1 MIVVEIQSTLR
12 QYMEWGIKLKNN
24 LFRKTFINFIIK
36 SIVAGV
42 VILLGTLT
50 LIYITSQFNFHWLY
64 DIAPSLYYLL
74 SRFANYIFRGELII
88 LLMFI
93 VWLVYVILSLY
104 RMIKKIFSYINAIVE
119 SSNNWFTK
127 DTDYITLPD
136 ELSDLEKKLN
146 YLKRESLTNEKLAR
160 ENEQKKD
167 ELIVYLAHDIKTPLT
182 SMIGYL
188 SILNEMD
195 DMPKKQQEKYI
206 KIALDKSYRLEEL
219 INELFDV
226 ARFNSEKIIL
236 EKEKL
241 NLNLMLAQIIDDFYP
256 TLSELNKKIE
266 LNNEQQIML
275 VADPDKLG
283 RVFNNLIKNAI
294 NYSAENSNIRI
305 NVRKN
310 EYNIIVDI
318 INEGRQI
325 PKEKLDQIFEKFYR
339 LDSSRISKTGGSGL
353 GLAIAKDIVQL
364 HGGQIKAISSEKE
377 TLFRVELPLV
387 E

>member
-1 MIVVEIQSTLR
+1 
-12 QYMEWGIKLKNN
+12 MEWGIKLKNN

-305 NVRKN
+305 NARKN

-377 TLFRVELPLV
+377 TLFRVELPLG

>member
-1 MIVVEIQSTLR
+1 MVEIQSILR

-74 SRFANYIFRGELII
+74 SRFDNYIFRGELII

-236 EKEKL
+236 EKEEL

-377 TLFRVELPLV
+377 TLFRVELPLG

>member
-1 MIVVEIQSTLR
+1 MVEIQSILR

-146 YLKRESLTNEKLAR
+146 YLKRESLINEKLAR

-236 EKEKL
+236 EKEEL

-377 TLFRVELPLV
+377 TLFRVELPLG

>member
-1 MIVVEIQSTLR
+1 MVEIQSTLR

-93 VWLVYVILSLY
+93 VWLVYVILNLY

-353 GLAIAKDIVQL
+353 GLVIAKDIVQL

>member
-1 MIVVEIQSTLR
+1 MVEIQSTLR

-241 NLNLMLAQIIDDFYP
+241 NLNLMLDQIIDDFYP

>member
-1 MIVVEIQSTLR
+1 MVEIQSTLR

-50 LIYITSQFNFHWLY
+50 LTYITSQFNFHWLY

-275 VADPDKLG
+275 LADPDKLG

>member
-1 MIVVEIQSTLR
+1 MVEIQSTLR

-364 HGGQIKAISSEKE
+364 HGGQIKAISSERE
-377 TLFRVELPLV
+377 TLFRVELPLG

>member
-1 MIVVEIQSTLR
+1 MVEIQSILR

-275 VADPDKLG
+275 LADPDKLG

-325 PKEKLDQIFEKFYR
+325 PKEKLGQIFEKFYR

-377 TLFRVELPLV
+377 TLFRVQLPLG

>member
-1 MIVVEIQSTLR
+1 MVEIQSTLR

-36 SIVAGV
+36 SIMAGV

-88 LLMFI
+88 LLMFM
-93 VWLVYVILSLY
+93 VWLVYVILNLY

-136 ELSDLEKKLN
+136 ELSDLEKNLN

-256 TLSELNKKIE
+256 MLSELNKKIE

-305 NVRKN
+305 NVREN

-377 TLFRVELPLV
+377 TLFRVELPLG

>member
-1 MIVVEIQSTLR
+1 
-12 QYMEWGIKLKNN
+12 MEWGIKLKNN

-93 VWLVYVILSLY
+93 VWLVYVILNLY

-226 ARFNSEKIIL
+226 VRFNSEKIIL

>member
-1 MIVVEIQSTLR
+1 MVEIQSILR

-353 GLAIAKDIVQL
+353 GLAIAKDIIQL
-364 HGGQIKAISSEKE
+364 QGGQIKAISSEKE

>member
-1 MIVVEIQSTLR
+1 MVEIQSTLR

-325 PKEKLDQIFEKFYR
+325 PKEKLDQIFEKFYK

>member
-1 MIVVEIQSTLR
+1 
-12 QYMEWGIKLKNN
+12 MEWGIKLKNN

-42 VILLGTLT
+42 MILLGTLT
-50 LIYITSQFNFHWLY
+50 LIYITSQFNFRWLY

>member
-1 MIVVEIQSTLR
+1 M
-12 QYMEWGIKLKNN
+12 
-24 LFRKTFINFIIK
+24 
-36 SIVAGV
+36 
-42 VILLGTLT
+42 
-50 LIYITSQFNFHWLY
+50 
-64 DIAPSLYYLL
+64 
-74 SRFANYIFRGELII
+74 
-88 LLMFI
+88 
-93 VWLVYVILSLY
+93 
-104 RMIKKIFSYINAIVE
+104 
-119 SSNNWFTK
+119 
-127 DTDYITLPD
+127 
-136 ELSDLEKKLN
+136 
-146 YLKRESLTNEKLAR
+146 
-160 ENEQKKD
+160 
-167 ELIVYLAHDIKTPLT
+167 
-182 SMIGYL
+182 
-188 SILNEMD
+188 
-195 DMPKKQQEKYI
+195 
-206 KIALDKSYRLEEL
+206 EEL

-318 INEGRQI
+318 INDGRQI

-353 GLAIAKDIVQL
+353 GLVIAKDIVQL

>member
-1 MIVVEIQSTLR
+1 
-12 QYMEWGIKLKNN
+12 MEWGIKLKNN

-283 RVFNNLIKNAI
+283 RVFSNLIKNAI

>member
-93 VWLVYVILSLY
+93 VWLVYVILNLY

-283 RVFNNLIKNAI
+283 RGFNNLIKNAI

>member
-1 MIVVEIQSTLR
+1 MVEIQSILR

-325 PKEKLDQIFEKFYR
+325 PKEKLDQIFEKFYI

-353 GLAIAKDIVQL
+353 GLAIAKDIIQL
-364 HGGQIKAISSEKE
+364 QGGQIKAISSEKE

>member
-1 MIVVEIQSTLR
+1 MVEIQSILR

-64 DIAPSLYYLL
+64 DITPSLYYLL

>member
-1 MIVVEIQSTLR
+1 MVEIQSTLR

-50 LIYITSQFNFHWLY
+50 LIYITLQFNFHWLY

>member
-1 MIVVEIQSTLR
+1 
-12 QYMEWGIKLKNN
+12 MEWGIKLKNN

-88 LLMFI
+88 LLIFI

>member
-1 MIVVEIQSTLR
+1 
-12 QYMEWGIKLKNN
+12 MEWGIKLKNN

-36 SIVAGV
+36 SIVADV

>member
-1 MIVVEIQSTLR
+1 MVEIQSTLR

-325 PKEKLDQIFEKFYR
+325 PKEKLDQIFDKFYR

>member
-1 MIVVEIQSTLR
+1 MVEIQSTLR
-12 QYMEWGIKLKNN
+12 QYMEWGLKLKNN

>member
-1 MIVVEIQSTLR
+1 MIVVEIHSTLR

-160 ENEQKKD
+160 GNEQKKD

>member
-1 MIVVEIQSTLR
+1 VVEIQSTLR

-241 NLNLMLAQIIDDFYP
+241 NLNLMLDQIIDDFYP

-377 TLFRVELPLV
+377 TLFRVELPLG

>member
-1 MIVVEIQSTLR
+1 MVEIQSTLR

-160 ENEQKKD
+160 EHEQKKD

-377 TLFRVELPLV
+377 TLFRVELPLG

>member
-1 MIVVEIQSTLR
+1 
-12 QYMEWGIKLKNN
+12 MEWGIKLKNN

-64 DIAPSLYYLL
+64 DIGPSLYYLL

-93 VWLVYVILSLY
+93 VWLVYVILNLY

>member
-1 MIVVEIQSTLR
+1 MVEIQSTLR

-93 VWLVYVILSLY
+93 VWLVYVILNLY
-104 RMIKKIFSYINAIVE
+104 RMIKKIFSYINASVE

>member
-1 MIVVEIQSTLR
+1 MVEIQSTLR

-160 ENEQKKD
+160 ENKQKKD

>member
-1 MIVVEIQSTLR
+1 MVEIQSTLR

-167 ELIVYLAHDIKTPLT
+167 ELIVYLAHDIKTSLT

-377 TLFRVELPLV
+377 TLFRVELPLG

>member
-1 MIVVEIQSTLR
+1 MVEIQSTLR

-167 ELIVYLAHDIKTPLT
+167 ELIVYLAHDIKTALT

-364 HGGQIKAISSEKE
+364 HGGQIKAISSEKA

>member
-1 MIVVEIQSTLR
+1 MVEIQSTLR

-275 VADPDKLG
+275 LADPDKLG

>member
-1 MIVVEIQSTLR
+1 MVEIQSTLR

-42 VILLGTLT
+42 VILFGTLT

>member
-1 MIVVEIQSTLR
+1 
-12 QYMEWGIKLKNN
+12 MEWGIKLKNN

-74 SRFANYIFRGELII
+74 SRFDNYIFRGELII

-236 EKEKL
+236 EKEEL

-377 TLFRVELPLV
+377 TLFRVELPLG

>member
-1 MIVVEIQSTLR
+1 MVEIQSILR

-74 SRFANYIFRGELII
+74 SSFANYIFRGELII

-377 TLFRVELPLV
+377 TLFRVELPLG

>member
-1 MIVVEIQSTLR
+1 MVEIQSTLR

-325 PKEKLDQIFEKFYR
+325 PKEKHDQIFEKFYR
-339 LDSSRISKTGGSGL
+339 LDSSRISKTGGGGL

>member
-1 MIVVEIQSTLR
+1 MVEIQSTLR

-226 ARFNSEKIIL
+226 VRFNSEKIIL

-339 LDSSRISKTGGSGL
+339 LDSSRISMTGGSGL

-377 TLFRVELPLV
+377 TLFRVELPLG

>member
-1 MIVVEIQSTLR
+1 MVEIQSTLR

-206 KIALDKSYRLEEL
+206 KIALDESYRLEEL

-377 TLFRVELPLV
+377 TLFRVELPLG

>member
-1 MIVVEIQSTLR
+1 MVEIQSILR

-236 EKEKL
+236 EKEEL

-377 TLFRVELPLV
+377 TLFRVELPLG